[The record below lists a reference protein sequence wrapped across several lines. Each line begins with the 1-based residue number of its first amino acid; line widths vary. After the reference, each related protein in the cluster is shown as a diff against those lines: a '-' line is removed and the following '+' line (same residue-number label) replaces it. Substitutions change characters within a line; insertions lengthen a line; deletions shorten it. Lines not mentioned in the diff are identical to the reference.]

1 MNPVSVLLAL
11 LPVLAVLLLLIW
23 KRMAADTVGLIG
35 WIVAVLTAWLYFRT
49 PLGIVLT
56 ASLAGM
62 VASLPITLM
71 VATSILQITIMLES
85 GAIARIVALIKS
97 IAPKDQIVQIMI
109 VNIGFGILLAALGAT
124 PVSILPPIM
133 LAMGYSSFIAI
144 ALPAIGYDALTT
156 YALLGI
162 PVVVFANF
170 VGQPVDQVGGYFA
183 RFMPVIS
190 TCIALGMLWIV
201 GGWKMLWRGLS
212 PALLAGLTAGVIAI
226 GMNAIGM
233 VTLTGVAAG
242 LGVILV
248 MLLYL
253 LVMRKPLWDESV
265 QNETDRAAVRSMSLG
280 SAISPWLILIGFAV
294 LVNAPFL
301 PFFNLTFNQWT
312 LPLEII
318 PGAPEKLRLFWQA
331 YFWIFVSTFLALPF
345 LKVTK
350 ENLNISIQKWLKR
363 APRPMLASAIFFAI
377 AFIIN
382 HSGKGL
388 DWTLTAPENNM
399 VVVLANASAALF
411 GKAYPFIAPFLG
423 TAGRIRQRLGNFI
436 NCHVHGPASL
446 HRRENRRGGVAD
458 RSRQRHRRWTGQ
470 RHLACQAAE
479 CSGCYRS
486 HRRGSRCAARHL
498 CDFIDHHGH
507 CGTDD
512 VVMGMSSNL
521 AVTQMSRRSPK
532 SLRAQKVQRF

>member
-1 MNPVSVLLAL
+1 MNLLSVFLGL
-11 LPVLAVLLLLIW
+11 LPVLVILILLIW
-23 KRMAADTVGLIG
+23 QRVAADIAGLIG
-35 WIVAVLTAWLYFRT
+35 WLVAVLVAWLYFQT
-49 PLGIVLT
+49 PLLITLT
-56 ASLAGM
+56 ASLAGI
-62 VASLPITLM
+62 VASFPITLM

-85 GAIARIVALIKS
+85 GAIAHVVALIKS

-109 VNIGFGILLAALGAT
+109 INVGFGILLAALGAT

-144 ALPAIGYDALTT
+144 ALPSIGYDALTT

-201 GGWKMLWRGLS
+201 GGWKMLWKGLL
-212 PALLAGLTAGVIAI
+212 PALLSGLTAGVIAI

-253 LVMRKPLWDESV
+253 LVMHKPLWDTSV
-265 QNETDRAAVRSMSLG
+265 QNETDHAAVRSISLG
-280 SAISPWLILIGFAV
+280 GAISPWLILIVFAV

-301 PFFNLTFNQWT
+301 PFFNLTFNHWAM
-312 LPLEII
+312 PVEII
-318 PGAPEKLRLFWQA
+318 PGAPEKLRIFWQA
-331 YFWIFVSTFLALPF
+331 YFWILISTVLALPF
-345 LKVTK
+345 LKINKPQLKV
-350 ENLNISIQKWLKR
+350 SIQKWLKR
-363 APRPMLASAIFFAI
+363 APRPMLASAIYFAI

-388 DWTLTAPENNM
+388 DWILTDPENNM
-399 VVVLANASAALF
+399 VVVLANASSTLF

-423 TAGRIRQRLGNFI
+423 LLGGFVSGSETSSIAMFTALHLFTAEKIGAVGLLIAAASGIGGGLASVISPAKLQNASAAIDRIGEEAGVLRVTFVI
-436 NCHVHGPASL
+436 SL
-446 HRRENRRGGVAD
+446 IITAI
-458 RSRQRHRRWTGQ
+458 
-470 RHLACQAAE
+470 AAIMTLLW
-479 CSGCYRS
+479 
-486 HRRGSRCAARHL
+486 A
-498 CDFIDHHGH
+498 
-507 CGTDD
+507 
-512 VVMGMSSNL
+512 
-521 AVTQMSRRSPK
+521 
-532 SLRAQKVQRF
+532 